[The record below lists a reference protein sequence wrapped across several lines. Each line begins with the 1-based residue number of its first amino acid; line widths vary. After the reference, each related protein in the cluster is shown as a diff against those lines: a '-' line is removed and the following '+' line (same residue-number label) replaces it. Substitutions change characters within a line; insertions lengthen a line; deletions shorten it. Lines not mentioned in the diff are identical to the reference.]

1 MASNRRPWWPHVELR
16 TSAYWRGKTWLFRV
30 VAEATLEF
38 ADRLE
43 VYELDDDELER
54 LQQLSYHDRIAA
66 LLDRRPDRVEPK
78 IAPTAVPHFADGT
91 LARW

>member
-1 MASNRRPWWPHVELR
+1 V
-16 TSAYWRGKTWLFRV
+16 WLFRV

-38 ADRLE
+38 ADRVE
-43 VYELDDDELER
+43 VYELESADLDR
-54 LQQLSYHDRIAA
+54 LQSLSYHERIAA

-78 IAPTAVPHFADGT
+78 VAPAAPTTLADGT